1 MPNRQCCSCGGCCGG
16 GYTLKSGRYKPCLNT
31 AHLGHGG
38 HREGAGR
45 KAEDEA
51 DGVARYNVSL
61 DAPTVKKAKKLGGGN
76 LSLGLRKAVKA
87 V

>member
-1 MPNRQCCSCGGCCGG
+1 MKKKQ
-16 GYTLKSGRYKPCLNT
+16 
-31 AHLGHGG
+31 HGG
-38 HREGAGR
+38 PREGAGR

-51 DGVARYNVSL
+51 ESTERYNVSL
-61 DAPTVKKAKKLGGGN
+61 DAPTVKKAKKLGEGN

>member
-1 MPNRQCCSCGGCCGG
+1 V
-16 GYTLKSGRYKPCLNT
+16 KSTDKKQ
-31 AHLGHGG
+31 HGG
-38 HREGAGR
+38 PREGAGR

-51 DGVARYNVSL
+51 EGTARYNVSL
-61 DAPTVKKAKKLGGGN
+61 DAPTVKKAKKLGEGN

>member
-1 MPNRQCCSCGGCCGG
+1 MSCVICEWNSKAGLSGTCKRCGGIFIG
-16 GYTLKSGRYKPCLNT
+16 K
-31 AHLGHGG
+31 HGG
-38 HREGAGR
+38 PRKGAGR

-51 DGVARYNVSL
+51 DGTARYNVSL
-61 DAPTVKKAKKLGGGN
+61 DAKTVKKAKKLGEGN